1 MAFCT
6 NCGAFVP
13 DDSKFCENCGAPVA
27 APEQNDEPV
36 RVEAEVT
43 YQPSENTYQPVE
55 DAYTP
60 APAETASP
68 SKGFGIAALV
78 LGILSIVFLCLS
90 WHPVFALID
99 LVLSIFAIVL
109 GAVGMSRAKKSHASA
124 GLAIAGLVCG
134 IVGTVLS
141 LGFLVCWAACAV
153 TAVSATN
160 GLKSMFDGLEG
171 LDLENIPGL

>member
-109 GAVGMSRAKKSHASA
+109 GAVGIRRSRDRGSRLRYRRHGALPRLPRLL
-124 GLAIAGLVCG
+124 G
-134 IVGTVLS
+134 S
-141 LGFLVCWAACAV
+141 LRSDRRLRNERPQVHV
-153 TAVSATN
+153 
-160 GLKSMFDGLEG
+160 
-171 LDLENIPGL
+171 